1 MENLENTVKGEFFIK
16 LSDDTISEENARVN
30 LESIGILVMHHYL
43 IGIYQIRLPEE
54 KYEESLK
61 KLEELKE
68 KRYLKSIEPVYRTK
82 LIP

>member
-30 LESIGILVMHHYL
+30 LESIGILVMHRYL
-43 IGIYQIRLPEE
+43 TGVYQIRLPEE